1 MWGLL
6 FWFLA
11 FLIWYKPPPNAWNS
25 PQMWSTYGQFINP
38 LQSYLLGSLMPIG
51 MLGWWYGYVKTYLMR
66 RWKMFGCGQIVSCIY
81 CNGGSCISVAWWIWI
96 NDAVCKAAWKRFSSG
111 KLQFY
116 FNMSCNMILNKRFNK
131 TIIGMDIRYLIYS
144 TQKQTVPYKI
154 DLIPHLG

>member
-11 FLIWYKPPPNAWNS
+11 FLMWYKSPPNAWNY
-25 PQMWSTYGQFINP
+25 PQMWSTYEQFINP

-51 MLGWWYGYVKTYLMR
+51 MLGVVIWVCAKHTRCADGKCLATAKVPRT
-66 RWKMFGCGQIVSCIY
+66 Y
-81 CNGGSCISVAWWIWI
+81 CNGGSCISAAWWIWI
-96 NDAVCKAAWKRFSSG
+96 NDAVCKAAWKQLSYG

-116 FNMSCNMILNKRFNK
+116 FNMSCNLILNKRLNK

-144 TQKQTVPYKI
+144 TQKPNSFI
-154 DLIPHLG
+154 